1 MRELESIET
10 ETCKIVKIKKISIRS
25 LPKMK
30 FVKASSNDDNTT
42 SLDDPKSDSQIKQN
56 EISVQML
63 SKANE
68 APAIDVSIRNSRNGS
83 SATAQCQSG
92 TSISV
97 ADRRSNSNDINPAG
111 SSDFKEMESKFYML
125 SNAIKDVYNKAKN
138 ARNEAE
144 IIQMAAD
151 KTKMTITS
159 QFHDRLGGVFHC
171 QLFFDFVLVAT
182 GEAKNKKSSKF
193 NAFQKAAELLNKP
206 YLRVDKLNS
215 QSQELVLMGS
225 LEPFKQVYSSKQ
237 RDFDLKLTK
246 LGQVTPALVNKNAS
260 RKRPGSNISDV
271 LTEFVLIECW
281 YSPNTNPISVL
292 KQSADFSHY
301 EVTFALTDLPQGMC
315 QCQVLIGGQV
325 FVDIVDSSKLT
336 AKTKAAEK
344 ALEKLRKSCYTIL
357 FKQATDADANDA
369 IQKEGFANK
378 QNQDDARIPESNI
391 GNKLLKKMGWI
402 GGGVGKE
409 GNEGIS
415 DPVSLDAVINREG
428 LGLQTQKGIDRNFVP
443 KIEET
448 ILNYMK
454 SDKQEDLVFSPS
466 FSKDER
472 AIIHQK
478 SRKYHLKAK
487 SYGKDDDRYL
497 VLSRKR
503 TPLELVA
510 HIRANGG
517 ETCKY
522 LLKSPEEI
530 PSTG

>member
-10 ETCKIVKIKKISIRS
+10 ETCKIVKTKKIPIHS

-30 FVKASSNDDNTT
+30 FVKASNNDDNTA

-68 APAIDVSIRNSRNGS
+68 APAIGVSIRNSRNGS
-83 SATAQCQSG
+83 SAAGQCQSG

-125 SNAIKDVYNKAKN
+125 SNAIKDVYNTAKN

-159 QFHDRLGGVFHC
+159 QFHDRPGGAFHC

-182 GEAKNKKSSKF
+182 GDAKNKKSSKF

-246 LGQVTPALVNKNAS
+246 LGQETRTPALVNRNAS
-260 RKRPGSNISDV
+260 RKRPGSNISDA

-281 YSPNTNPISVL
+281 YSPNTNPISLL

-301 EVTFALTDLPQGMC
+301 EVTFALDGFTTRNVSVPGSNRWASFCGHCRQFEID
-315 QCQVLIGGQV
+315 GQNKSRRESFGEV
-325 FVDIVDSSKLT
+325 AQILLHDS
-336 AKTKAAEK
+336 
-344 ALEKLRKSCYTIL
+344 
-357 FKQATDADANDA
+357 
-369 IQKEGFANK
+369 
-378 QNQDDARIPESNI
+378 
-391 GNKLLKKMGWI
+391 
-402 GGGVGKE
+402 
-409 GNEGIS
+409 
-415 DPVSLDAVINREG
+415 
-428 LGLQTQKGIDRNFVP
+428 LQTSYRCRCKRCD
-443 KIEET
+443 
-448 ILNYMK
+448 
-454 SDKQEDLVFSPS
+454 
-466 FSKDER
+466 SKR
-472 AIIHQK
+472 GF
-478 SRKYHLKAK
+478 RK
-487 SYGKDDDRYL
+487 
-497 VLSRKR
+497 
-503 TPLELVA
+503 
-510 HIRANGG
+510 
-517 ETCKY
+517 
-522 LLKSPEEI
+522 
-530 PSTG
+530 